1 MKQIT
6 VNVKEDRI
14 EQLLSI
20 LEENNFDWISDEN
33 TDFDV
38 PQWQIDEVERRSAES
53 DENPEI
59 LIPWNQVKSR
69 LEQKYK

>member
-20 LEENNFDWISDEN
+20 LEEYNFDWVSNED

-38 PQWQIDEVERRSAES
+38 PQWQIDEVEHRSAES
-53 DENPEI
+53 DKNPEI

-69 LEQKYK
+69 LEQKLK